1 MKVYFLIFLLLLG
14 VSDCQVILEES
25 LTIINSNGNMTS
37 EYVGLIVYNNTTN
50 MSIINIT
57 SEGPIL

>member
-14 VSDCQVILEES
+14 VSNCQVILEES
-25 LTIINSNGNMTS
+25 LKVMNSNGNITS